1 MGDILTILQKQ
12 LDIEVKSAEQKL
24 TASNL
29 DAIYKLTS
37 SIINIQRMNVGT
49 VEKEKS
55 APDYSNGM
63 FEKNIDLLYDRYMIA
78 KNQYKNSGGQVY
90 KDDLIDS
97 VKRLMSEVYDMVE
110 SMLKD
115 CECAEEKRE
124 IQLNIR
130 KLSEI

>member
-12 LDIEVKSAEQKL
+12 LDIEVRSAEQKL

-37 SIINIQRMNVGT
+37 SIINIQRMNVSM

-78 KNQYKNSGGQVY
+78 KNQYKKSGGQVY
-90 KDDLIDS
+90 KDDLLDS
-97 VKRLMSEVYDMVE
+97 VKRLMSEVYDMVD

-124 IQLNIR
+124 IQLNIK
-130 KLSEI
+130 KLSEM

>member
-37 SIINIQRMNVGT
+37 SIINMQQMNIGAT
-49 VEKEKS
+49 GENEP
-55 APDYSNGM
+55 APKYSNGA

-78 KNQYKNSGGQVY
+78 KNQYKKSGGQVY
-90 KDDLIDS
+90 KDDLLDS
-97 VKRLMSEVYDMVE
+97 VKRLMSEVYDMVD

-115 CECAEEKRE
+115 CECTEEKRE
-124 IQLNIR
+124 IQLNIK
-130 KLSEI
+130 KLSEM